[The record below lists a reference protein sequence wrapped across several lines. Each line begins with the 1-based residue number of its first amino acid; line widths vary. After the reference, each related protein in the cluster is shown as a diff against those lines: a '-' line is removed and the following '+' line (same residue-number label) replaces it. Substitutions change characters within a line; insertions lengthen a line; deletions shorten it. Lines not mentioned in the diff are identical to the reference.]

1 MTAAAIGIAIN
12 RDTTMRDF
20 NLPGRSLAVGM
31 HGMAATSHPSAT
43 LTAIDILRA
52 GGSAMDAAIA
62 ACAVQ
67 GVVEAGSTGIGGD
80 CFVQYSRRGSSDII
94 AYNGSGR
101 TPKAATSEWYK
112 ANGVTSIER
121 HSPHAVTVPGAVE
134 AWARLSADHGRLPLK
149 DVLSPAIEL
158 ARSGYAIAPRVAY
171 DLGNQLDLLQR
182 DQTVRRT
189 FLNDG
194 AVPAVGSIQ
203 RQPAL
208 ADTLMAIADGG
219 PEAFY
224 RGAIAEDMVSYLN
237 SKGGLHSLADFAS
250 AAGEYVSP
258 ITTEFR
264 GRTVAEIPPNGQ
276 GIVALIIL
284 NILSRFKVKPD
295 PLDIDN
301 LHIEIEATRL
311 AYAARDRFVADSS
324 QADIP
329 VDYMLSDALADELAA
344 RIDLTRA
351 IAPLP
356 AFEETPH
363 SDTVYIAVVDKD
375 RNAVSFINSIFH
387 PYGSGLMSPKT
398 GVLFHN
404 RGQSFV
410 LTENHPNQIAPN
422 KRPMHTIIPG
432 MLLEAGR
439 VVMPFGVMGGHYQA
453 MGHAHLLSK
462 AIDHKLDLQSAID
475 LPRLFPLP
483 GGNIVEMEPRIFDLH
498 AKALEAR
505 GFKPQLAQRPIGG
518 AQAIFIDWEGGTLL
532 GGSDPRKDGC
542 ALGY

>member
-1 MTAAAIGIAIN
+1 
-12 RDTTMRDF
+12 MRDF
-20 NLPGRSLAVGM
+20 NLPGRSLAVGI

-43 LTAIDILRA
+43 LTAIDVLRA
-52 GGSAMDAAIA
+52 GGNAMDAAIA

-80 CFVQYSRRGSSDII
+80 CFVQYSRCGSSDIV

-101 TPKAATSEWYK
+101 TPAAATAAWYK
-112 ANGVTSIER
+112 ANGVASIER

-134 AWARLSADHGRLPLK
+134 AWARLSAEHGRLGLK
-149 DVLSPAIEL
+149 ALLQPAIAL
-158 ARSGYAIAPRVAY
+158 AREGYAIAPRVAY
-171 DLGNQLDLLQR
+171 DIGNQLDLLVR
-182 DQTVRRT
+182 DETARKT
-189 FLNDG
+189 FLVDQR
-194 AVPAVGSIQ
+194 APAVGSIQ
-203 RQPAL
+203 TQPAL
-208 ADTLMAIADGG
+208 ADTLEAIADGG
-219 PEAFY
+219 RDAFY
-224 RGAIAEDMVSYLN
+224 RGAIAEDMVSYLR
-237 SKGGLHSLADFAS
+237 SKGGLHSLEDFA
-250 AAGEYVSP
+250 ATAGEYVKP
-258 ITTEFR
+258 ITSEFR
-264 GRTVAEIPPNGQ
+264 GRTVSEIPPNGQ
-276 GIVALIIL
+276 GIVALLIL

-311 AYAARDRFVADSS
+311 AYAARDRFVADS
-324 QADIP
+324 AHARIP
-329 VDYMLSDALADELAA
+329 VDYLLSDALADELAA
-344 RIDLTRA
+344 MIDLKQA

-356 AFEETPH
+356 CFDETPH

-410 LTENHPNQIAPN
+410 LDQGHPNEVGPS

-432 MLLEAGR
+432 MLLEEGR

-483 GGNIVEMEPRIFDLH
+483 GGNVIDMEPRLFDLH
-498 AKALEAR
+498 GDGLAAR
-505 GFKPQLAQRPIGG
+505 GFKPQKALRPIGG
-518 AQAIFIDWEGGTLL
+518 AQAIFIDWKGGTLL